1 MIERHKLEE
10 ITAKGDDLEALEAL
24 RQKIART
31 IDDTTSGRDIAALSR
46 QLVGVMTQ
54 IAELKAQRDESDPID
69 EILKGRAFRQFR
81 DSKGRTI
88 YCDPEEA
95 ADPDDAVN
103 R

>member
-1 MIERHKLEE
+1 MTERHKLED

-46 QLVGVMTQ
+46 QLVGVMAQ

-69 EILKGRAFRQFR
+69 EILKGRTFRQVR
-81 DSKGRTI
+81 DDKGRAL
-88 YCDPEEA
+88 YNDSPEEA
-95 ADPDDAVN
+95 AQ
-103 R
+103 